1 MLNNSLMFTQDA
13 LFLLKNFTNFLI
25 VNYYFVSKIFAWYMF
40 LQICYHKSLKE
51 KWKKLKFTNSFW
63 SKEAVTLDICV
74 AYIKN
79 V

>member
-13 LFLLKNFTNFLI
+13 PFLLKNFTNFLI
-25 VNYYFVSKIFAWYMF
+25 VNYYFVSKIFTWYMF
-40 LQICYHKSLKE
+40 LQIFYHKSLKE

-63 SKEAVTLDICV
+63 SKKAVTLDICV